1 MSDIKFKSTLVDGI
15 DNQQEVTVRF
25 FKITDIPDVMASMG
39 WIIAEKFM
47 RKWFN
52 DSLYEMTRE
61 EKIGG
66 KDMATIDKEHVLTD
80 LDFEWLL
87 KSERVA
93 KIFSNY
99 VLSVSFVKDYHEFLG
114 KKATTSNALSNGL
127 SVIISRIE
135 QNGFFDRGSA
145 TFRECNMDFTSLSAM
160 DLENKSQFN
169 FIRIGS
175 TIWEKG
181 TDELDDVYGAL
192 GSFIIK
198 AAFTKM
204 RIKSVGHEC
213 YKIIIDE
220 LGWYVRDTYDFIN
233 DNSDQLLGYWGWE
246 GVKRPNLINWL
257 KEPPLIECDG
267 NDYYRVTNDSFVQY
281 RNNIGKKETP
291 PETGDFFVFST
302 VKKTPVSITIHLDAS
317 DIKEYVSKTESKK

>member
-39 WIIAEKFM
+39 WIIAERFM

-66 KDMATIDKEHVLTD
+66 KDMANIDKEHVLTG
-80 LDFEWLL
+80 LDFAWLL

-93 KIFSNY
+93 KIFNNY

-135 QNGFFDRGSA
+135 QNGFFDRASE

-198 AAFTKM
+198 VAFTKL
-204 RIKSVGHEC
+204 RIENVALKRC
-213 YKIIIDE
+213 KIIIEE

-233 DNSDQLLGYWGWE
+233 DKSDQLLGYWGWN
-246 GVKRPNLINWL
+246 GVKRPDLINWF
-257 KEPPLIECDG
+257 KESPSIEYDG
-267 NDYYRVTNDSFVQY
+267 EDYYRVTNDSFIQY
-281 RNNIGKKETP
+281 RNNIGKKEIP
-291 PETGDFFVFST
+291 PKTGDFFVYST
-302 VKKTPVSITIHLDAS
+302 VNKTPVSITIHLDAS
-317 DIKEYVSKTESKK
+317 DIKGYVSKTEPKK